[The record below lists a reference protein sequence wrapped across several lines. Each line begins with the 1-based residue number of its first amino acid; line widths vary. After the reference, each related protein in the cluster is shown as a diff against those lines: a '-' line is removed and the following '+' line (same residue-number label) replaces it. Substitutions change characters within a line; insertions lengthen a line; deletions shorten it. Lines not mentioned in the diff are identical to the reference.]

1 MVKYASHQPCPQLQ
15 KKIGCQALTR
25 SEETGPVGE
34 ECFACEEE
42 RIKIERDEEM
52 ERRARRAEE
61 RVWEAAREVAREAA
75 REAVRE
81 AAKEAAEEAAK
92 EAAMEKGEG
101 RDDGVRKEI

>member
-1 MVKYASHQPCPQLQ
+1 MVKFAIHQPCPQLQ
-15 KKIGCQALTR
+15 KKIGCQGLTK
-25 SEETGPVGE
+25 SEETGPIGE

-61 RVWEAAREVAREAA
+61 RVWEAAREVAREA
-75 REAVRE
+75 VRAAANE
-81 AAKEAAEEAAK
+81 AAR
-92 EAAMEKGEG
+92 EKGEG

>member
-1 MVKYASHQPCPQLQ
+1 MVKFAIHQPCPQLQ
-15 KKIGCQALTR
+15 KKIGCQGLTK
-25 SEETGPVGE
+25 SEGTGPIGE

-42 RIKIERDEEM
+42 RIEIERDEEM

-61 RVWEAAREVAREAA
+61 RVWEAAREVAREVA
-75 REAVRE
+75 REAVR
-81 AAKEAAEEAAK
+81 EAAK